1 LGVAFFAAMLDSA
14 FGKTSVTI
22 QRCNFGGVLRDAF
35 GFYGGIGS
43 LLDPP
48 QGATSG
54 AIMDAI

>member
-1 LGVAFFAAMLDSA
+1 MLDSA
-14 FGKTSVTI
+14 LGKTSVTI

>member
-1 LGVAFFAAMLDSA
+1 LGII
-14 FGKTSVTI
+14 GTI
-22 QRCNFGGVLRDAF
+22 QRYYDFGGVLRDAF

-43 LLDPP
+43 LLDPA